1 MGVLGGRVT
10 VYESMTD
17 WILMIALSRH
27 KGGSLL
33 KNKQTNK
40 KTGLH
45 HKWSMFFIYIFL
57 LIKKWAD
64 FMSFIFLVRLA
75 A

>member
-1 MGVLGGRVT
+1 
-10 VYESMTD
+10 
-17 WILMIALSRH
+17 MIALSRH